1 MNKYYTQLTNDKP
14 DLIRVEVELTAEQI
28 ARARKNTDSKASDSI
43 NQVVKRLIQMNTSR
57 SISKLIK

>member
-1 MNKYYTQLTNDKP
+1 MAKYYTQLTNDRL
-14 DLIRVEVELTAEQI
+14 DLIKVEVELTSEEI

-43 NQVVKRLIQMNTSR
+43 NQVVKKLIQMNTRR

>member
-1 MNKYYTQLTNDKP
+1 MSKYYTQLTNDKP
-14 DLIRVEVELTAEQI
+14 DLIKVEVELTSEEL
-28 ARARKNTDSKASDSI
+28 ARARRNTDSKASDSI

>member
-1 MNKYYTQLTNDKP
+1 MSKYYTQLTTDKP
-14 DLIRVEVELTAEQI
+14 QLITVEVELTSEEL
-28 ARARKNTDSKASDSI
+28 ARARRNTDSKASDSI